1 MLRMILL
8 IILLGL
14 FGLYDLRYRKIN
26 NRAVGI
32 TAVMCFL
39 LSCVMQGVKFALGG
53 MAVGFL
59 LTLLIYVIGAI
70 GAGDVKLFAALGAL
84 AGARLIARILVF
96 SILVGGAVGVILIV
110 ASLLRKSGIKK
121 ALKQSAPFVPQ
132 CFLGLVFSMII

>member
-14 FGLYDLRYRKIN
+14 FGLYDLRYRKVN
-26 NRAVGI
+26 NRAVRI

-59 LTLLIYVIGAI
+59 LTLLMYVIGAI

>member
-14 FGLYDLRYRKIN
+14 FGLYDLRYRKVN
-26 NRAVGI
+26 NRAVRI

-59 LTLLIYVIGAI
+59 LTLLMYVIGAI

-110 ASLLRKSGIKK
+110 ASLLRKSGMKK

>member
-14 FGLYDLRYRKIN
+14 FGLYDLRYRKVN
-26 NRAVGI
+26 NRAVRI

-59 LTLLIYVIGAI
+59 LTLLMYVIGAI

-96 SILVGGAVGVILIV
+96 SILVGGAVGVILVV
-110 ASLLRKSGIKK
+110 ASLLRKSGMKK

>member
-14 FGLYDLRYRKIN
+14 FGLYDLRYRKVN
-26 NRAVGI
+26 NRAVRI

-59 LTLLIYVIGAI
+59 LTLLMYVIGAI

-84 AGARLIARILVF
+84 AGARLISRILVF